1 MNTELIPGVVAVTGG
16 SLMLGG
22 IAVRERRRD
31 EAMRASRVRLGLRFP
46 LGMEASQVVAALDGV
61 SGLSCMSELVVEIA
75 ADEHGI
81 KHALWV
87 PENVRYSVVSTLA
100 GAIPSLGI
108 AEAAAKPGVAN
119 ASARLWVPT
128 PCLISTDAVESTSRT
143 LLAGLSGLRGGER
156 VVVRHALRAGNP
168 RVWREPENPS
178 AQDRDLSRRWQKKT
192 SGKGFRASGLVLARA
207 QSTDRAAQ
215 LMAHVESVIR
225 SRRTIGKAIRTT
237 RERPCRSF
245 ATLPRVDGRSGWLS
259 GGELAALIGWPV
271 GAEVVPGVTLGA
283 ARQLPVPAGV
293 SSRGRVLLI
302 GRGWRGERP
311 VALSVEA
318 AKHHLTVVG
327 PTGTGKSTLLAN
339 AILADIKSGFGGVV
353 FDGKGPDLVNT
364 VLNHLPR
371 EHADRV
377 VVLDPADL
385 TRAVPAVALLSG
397 GDRDLAAEVL
407 TGALRS
413 IFADV
418 WGVRSDFYAGLAIR
432 TLAEM
437 PSATLADIARLFLDD
452 GYRRGAV
459 SRLSDSY
466 LVSCWQSYEEL
477 SDAAKV
483 EHIQAPMQRVMGLLA
498 RPRVRSVLANR
509 TPTLDIGRLLAQR
522 RFLLISLSPGQL
534 GEAATSLLATALLY
548 VVWSAIEARSGL
560 PVDRRHPVFVY
571 MDELASLVRL
581 PFSFEL
587 LAERARGLG
596 AGLTVA
602 TQTLGRI
609 PEPTRSALLANS
621 ASLVSFRSSVEAAR
635 IAGQL
640 PGLSERD
647 LTGLDRFEVAARI
660 GTGRGGA
667 TSVVTGHTLPLP
679 APTGMAGTIR
689 NASAARYGAAAEQ
702 PEKTI
707 PAPEPQDRPGRI
719 ERAS

>member
-1 MNTELIPGVVAVTGG
+1 
-16 SLMLGG
+16 
-22 IAVRERRRD
+22 
-31 EAMRASRVRLGLRFP
+31 MRTSRVRLGLRFP
-46 LGMEASQVVAALDGV
+46 LGMEASQVVAALDGLC
-61 SGLSCMSELVVEIA
+61 GLPDTSELVLEIV

-87 PENVRYSVVSTLA
+87 PETVRDSVVSTLA
-100 GAIPSLGI
+100 GAIPSLGV
-108 AEAAAKPGVAN
+108 AEAAAVKPVAAT
-119 ASARLWVPT
+119 ASVRLWVPT
-128 PCLISTDAVESTSRT
+128 PCLASTGGVEAASRT
-143 LLAGLSGLRGGER
+143 LLVGLSGLRGGER
-156 VVVRHALRAGNP
+156 VVVRYALRPGNP
-168 RVWREPENPS
+168 RVWRESENPS
-178 AQDRDLSRRWQKKT
+178 VQERDLSRQWQKKT
-192 SGKGFRASGLVLARA
+192 GGKGFRISGLILVRA
-207 QSTDRAAQ
+207 QSADRAAQ
-215 LMAHVESVIR
+215 LVAHVESVIR
-225 SRRTIGKAIRTT
+225 SRRVVGQAIRTA
-237 RERPCRSF
+237 RERTARNF
-245 ATLPRVDGRSGWLS
+245 ASLPRVGGSSGWLS
-259 GGELAALIGWPV
+259 GAELAALIGWPV
-271 GAEVVPGVTLGA
+271 GVEITPGVTLGA
-283 ARQLPVPAGV
+283 ARQLPVPAELP
-293 SSRGRVLLI
+293 SKGRVLLV
-302 GRGWRGERP
+302 GRDQRGERP
-311 VALSVEA
+311 VALSAEA

-327 PTGTGKSTLLAN
+327 PTGTGKSTLLGN
-339 AILADIKSGFGGVV
+339 AILSDIAGGFGGVV

-377 VVLDPADL
+377 MVLDPADL

-397 GDRDLAAEVL
+397 GDPDLAAEVL

-432 TLAEM
+432 TLTEM
-437 PSATLADIARLFLDD
+437 PGATLADIGRLFLDD
-452 GYRRGAV
+452 GYRRGAI
-459 SRLSDSY
+459 SRLSDPF
-466 LVSCWQSYEEL
+466 LVSCWQSYEAL

-483 EHIQAPMQRVMGLLA
+483 EHVQAPTQRLMSLLA
-498 RPRVRSVLANR
+498 RPRVRAVLAGR
-509 TPTLDIGRLLAQR
+509 TPTLDIGRLLAER

-534 GEAATSLLATALLY
+534 GEAAVSLLATALLY

-560 PVDRRHPVFVY
+560 PLDRRHPVFVY

-596 AGLTVA
+596 AGLTMA

-621 ASLVSFRSSVEAAR
+621 ASFISFRSSTEPAR

-647 LTGLDRFEVAARI
+647 VMGLNRFEVAARI

-667 TSVVTGHTLPLP
+667 TSVVTGRTLPLP
-679 APTGMAGTIR
+679 ASTGMAETIR
-689 NASAARYGAAAEQ
+689 DASAARYGARVEQ
-702 PEKTI
+702 PEKAA